1 MEAKVGNVPIDE
13 IPLPCP
19 YGAAELKAFIRRYT
33 IRGLLVSIALLAIFL
48 ITFHIFQKIEE
59 QRSKAPKLAPMV
71 RLNLENLPPP
81 TDESAMDAPPPPTQT
96 MLNTGPAARAGTPV
110 PVPDAQ
116 ISPDLKDFATV
127 KDIARASAA
136 GGDGVDM
143 GGFAANIDF
152 DAAKTP
158 VKVDIKEKEPEPDE
172 FIAVEKEP
180 GVDLAKLQS
189 LVTYPELARRAGVEG
204 TVIVRVL
211 VAKDGSVTRM
221 LIEYSDNK
229 LLDQAAE
236 EAIRKY
242 GRFTPAIQNG
252 QPIACWVSIP
262 IRFKLR

>member
-1 MEAKVGNVPIDE
+1 MNTKVENVPMDE

-33 IRGLLVSIALLAIFL
+33 FRGLGVAVALLLLFL
-48 ITFHIFQKIEE
+48 ITFYIFQKIEE
-59 QRSKAPKLAPMV
+59 QKAKAPKVAPMV
-71 RLNLENLPPP
+71 KLNLENLPPP
-81 TDESAMDAPPPPTQT
+81 SNDAQMDAPPPPSQQI
-96 MLNTGPAARAGTPV
+96 LNTGPAARAGTPV

-127 KDIARASAA
+127 KEIARASAA
-136 GGDGVDM
+136 GGSGVDM

-152 DAAKTP
+152 DATKTP
-158 VKVDIKEKEPEPDE
+158 VKVEVKEKEPEPDE

-211 VAKDGSVTRM
+211 VTKDGSVSRM

>member
-1 MEAKVGNVPIDE
+1 MNTKVENVPMDE

-33 IRGLLVSIALLAIFL
+33 FRGLGVSIALLLLFL
-48 ITFHIFQKIEE
+48 LVFFIFQKIEE
-59 QRSKAPKLAPMV
+59 QKAKAPKVAPMV
-71 RLNLENLPPP
+71 KLNLENLPPP
-81 TDESAMDAPPPPTQT
+81 TDETQMDAPPPPTQQI
-96 MLNTGPAARAGTPV
+96 LNTGPAARAGTPV

-127 KDIARASAA
+127 KEIARASAA
-136 GGDGVDM
+136 GGSGVDM

-152 DAAKTP
+152 DATKTP
-158 VKVDIKEKEPEPDE
+158 VKVEVKEKEPEPDE

-211 VAKDGSVTRM
+211 VTKDGSVSRM

-236 EAIRKY
+236 DAIRKY

>member
-1 MEAKVGNVPIDE
+1 MNTKVENVPMGE

-33 IRGLLVSIALLAIFL
+33 FRGLGVAVALLLLFL
-48 ITFHIFQKIEE
+48 ITFYIFQKIEE
-59 QRSKAPKLAPMV
+59 QKAKAPKVAPMV
-71 RLNLENLPPP
+71 KLNLENLPPP
-81 TDESAMDAPPPPTQT
+81 SNDAQMDAPPPPSQQI
-96 MLNTGPAARAGTPV
+96 LNTGPAARAGTPV

-127 KDIARASAA
+127 KEIARASAA
-136 GGDGVDM
+136 GGSGVDM

-152 DAAKTP
+152 DATKTP
-158 VKVDIKEKEPEPDE
+158 VKVEVKEKEPEPDE

-211 VAKDGSVTRM
+211 VTKDGSVSRM